1 MKKKNFLIL
10 IIWILSIV
18 ASILWTFENPEQIEK
33 IKSYFKKKKV
43 IESKVINETI
53 TEVTANSFHVN
64 FNKVL
69 EINGKTVYEY
79 NYGLQGFHEGSCL
92 KENISEL
99 TDLEKQYNEN
109 YDFCKLPQEFYQSIP
124 N

>member
-1 MKKKNFLIL
+1 MSINIGETYIITKNNKKHVAQIDY
-10 IIWILSIV
+10 IV
-18 ASILWTFENPEQIEK
+18 
-33 IKSYFKKKKV
+33 
-43 IESKVINETI
+43 
-53 TEVTANSFHVN
+53 
-64 FNKVL
+64 

-79 NYGLQGFHEGSCL
+79 NYGLLGFHEGSCL

-109 YDFCKLPQEFYQSIP
+109 YNFCKLPQEFYQSIP